1 MDMKIGGTDSQTG
14 GGGGG
19 ETEFRSEDWDGYEN
33 WRYRQPDRGRG
44 GGVRPNSGVR
54 IGMDMKIGGTD
65 SQTGGGGGGGG

>member
-14 GGGGG
+14 GGGGV
-19 ETEFRSEDWDGYEN
+19 T
-33 WRYRQPDRGRG
+33 
-44 GGVRPNSGVR
+44 PNSGVR

>member
-19 ETEFRSEDWDGYEN
+19 
-33 WRYRQPDRGRG
+33 
-44 GGVRPNSGVR
+44 VRPNSGMR

-65 SQTGGGGGGGG
+65 SQRGGGGGDET